1 MSSII
6 KSCVG
11 VLFIALTMSGCCKD
25 GTENAKMFEIANRQM
40 EFNDFKV
47 LTITGLIDANEN
59 KTQKHLDIVKN
70 CNEFHKNILDFQNQI
85 KDKSTDQKALRLEIN
100 SYLDRFLQEVNPEL
114 SHESYLD
121 GAISRG
127 LLAIELS
134 YIEKSF
140 LDEQEHRAN
149 ND

>member
-1 MSSII
+1 MKNLIGLLLMVTI
-6 KSCVG
+6 FSC
-11 VLFIALTMSGCCKD
+11 SGNHS
-25 GTENAKMFEIANRQM
+25 EQEVKMFEIANRQM

-47 LTITGLIDANEN
+47 LTINGLVEANDSISSS
-59 KTQKHLDIVKN
+59 HLDVVKN
-70 CNEFHKNILDFQNQI
+70 CNEFHNNILKFQVKI
-85 KDKSTDQKALRLEIN
+85 KDLNTDQKALRTEIN
-100 SYLDRFLQEVNPEL
+100 DYLDRFLQAVDPEL

-140 LDEQEHRAN
+140 LEEQEHRAN
-149 ND
+149 Q

>member
-1 MSSII
+1 MKNFI
-6 KSCVG
+6 G
-11 VLFIALTMSGCCKD
+11 LLFIIIIFSCSGNHN
-25 GTENAKMFEIANRQM
+25 EQEVKMFEIANRQM

-47 LTITGLIDANEN
+47 LKINGLVESNDSV
-59 KTQKHLDIVKN
+59 TTTHLDIVKN
-70 CNEFHKNILDFQNQI
+70 CNEFHKNILEFQVKI
-85 KDKSTDQKALRLEIN
+85 KDLSINQKELRTEIN
-100 SYLDRFLQEVNPEL
+100 NYLDRFLQEVNPEL

-140 LDEQEHRAN
+140 LDEQEHKAN
-149 ND
+149 Q

>member
-1 MSSII
+1 MRNIVGLLLLISIY
-6 KSCVG
+6 
-11 VLFIALTMSGCCKD
+11 GCSNNHS
-25 GTENAKMFEIANRQM
+25 EQESKMFEIANRQM

-47 LTITGLIDANEN
+47 MKINGLIEANDSA
-59 KTQKHLDIVKN
+59 TTTHLDIVKN
-70 CNEFHKNILDFQNQI
+70 CNEFHRNILEFQLKI
-85 KDKSTDQKALRLEIN
+85 KNLEIN
-100 SYLDRFLQEVNPEL
+100 QKELRTEINDYLDRFLQEVNPEL

-140 LDEQEHRAN
+140 LDEQEFRAEQ
-149 ND
+149 